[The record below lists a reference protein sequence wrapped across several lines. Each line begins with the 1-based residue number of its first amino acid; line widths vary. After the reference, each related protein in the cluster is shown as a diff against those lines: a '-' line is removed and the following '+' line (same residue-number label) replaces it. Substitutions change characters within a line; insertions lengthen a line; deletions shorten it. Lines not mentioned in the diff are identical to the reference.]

1 MEPTLDLLNA
11 SNITNTMALKVFCR
25 SLIISRIRYFPKVLQ
40 DIIFIIYGQCF
51 VLLEI
56 ISSLDKRFS
65 AIAPLAER
73 YTVFLVQV
81 DFFKEYIQ
89 DSMGVLFIA

>member
-1 MEPTLDLLNA
+1 MFRFIKVNVDTY
-11 SNITNTMALKVFCR
+11 TKFLKV
-25 SLIISRIRYFPKVLQ
+25 LGINME
-40 DIIFIIYGQCF
+40 FIIYGQCF